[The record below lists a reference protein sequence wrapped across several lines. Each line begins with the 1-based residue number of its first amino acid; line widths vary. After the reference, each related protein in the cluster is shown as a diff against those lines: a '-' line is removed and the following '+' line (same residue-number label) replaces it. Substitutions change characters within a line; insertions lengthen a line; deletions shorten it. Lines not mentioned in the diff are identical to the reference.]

1 MVERYR
7 QLINVIKRKN
17 AIFQHAKQIV
27 ENATEKAQNK
37 FFNAQNV
44 TPEKC
49 DIVVKV
55 SIKDIKAKRFY
66 MFNDLT
72 CFLY

>member
-1 MVERYR
+1 MVDRYR
-7 QLINVIKRKN
+7 QLINIIKRKN
-17 AIFQHAKQIV
+17 GMFQHAKQIV
-27 ENATEKAQNK
+27 ENATQEAQNK

-44 TPEKC
+44 APEKC

-66 MFNDLT
+66 LDLT

>member
-1 MVERYR
+1 M
-7 QLINVIKRKN
+7 
-17 AIFQHAKQIV
+17 FQHAKQIV
-27 ENATEKAQNK
+27 ENATQEAQNK

-44 TPEKC
+44 APEKC

-66 MFNDLT
+66 LDLT

>member
-1 MVERYR
+1 M
-7 QLINVIKRKN
+7 
-17 AIFQHAKQIV
+17 FQHAKQIV
-27 ENATEKAQNK
+27 ENTTQKAQNK

-44 TPEKC
+44 ASEKC

-55 SIKDIKAKRFY
+55 SIKYIKAKRFY
-66 MFNDLT
+66 LDLT